1 MVYYKKIIYLLA
13 LSAALNIESNTN
25 IEYSIEMI
33 FVEYEDVLSD
43 DEQFNEV
50 FNIPDESIINIK
62 SKEILLNKKAF
73 LYENE
78 PNPLQDALSN
88 IKIDYKPLN
97 ENKPV
102 VKNSKSDWFYKND
115 QLDILETIYKNLR
128 YRKGVKA
135 IDKVSWNQPI
145 TSYDDA
151 KFVYYQNSKI
161 GTYIKFYE
169 SRYLHASI
177 KSFVGNL
184 SHNVIQVDRDKYI
197 KNIAPDVTE
206 SLSNKHLKKIELSYF
221 EENSYI
227 ENKEVKISNSNNN
240 EEIIYYIDEN
250 MRLFDKRIYFLDHPK
265 FGIFISLKKINS

>member
-1 MVYYKKIIYLLA
+1 MIYYKKLIYLLT

-50 FNIPDESIINIK
+50 FNSPDESIINIK

-88 IKIDYKPLN
+88 IKIDYKPLD
-97 ENKPV
+97 ENKSV

-184 SHNVIQVDRDKYI
+184 SHNIIQADRDKYI
-197 KNIAPDVTE
+197 NNIAPDVSE

-227 ENKEVKISNSNNN
+227 ENKEVKITNSNNN
-240 EEIIYYIDEN
+240 DEIIYYIDEN